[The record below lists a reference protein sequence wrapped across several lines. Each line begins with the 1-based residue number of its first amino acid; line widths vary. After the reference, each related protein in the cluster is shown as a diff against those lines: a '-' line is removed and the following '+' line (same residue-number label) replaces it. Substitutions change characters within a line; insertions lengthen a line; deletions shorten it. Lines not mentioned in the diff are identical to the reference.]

1 MEFTGNPKLKEHLRK
16 NHLKL
21 DCNKCSL
28 KYSTKASLNRHMK
41 TCNID
46 LNNSFDDVDDPLF
59 DQSLDNVSWEIEG
72 SESE

>member
-1 MEFTGNPKLKEHLRK
+1 
-16 NHLKL
+16 
-21 DCNKCSL
+21 
-28 KYSTKASLNRHMK
+28 MK

-72 SESE
+72 RESEQTLKNKILLCMIVTSIYNKLFQM